1 MTFFLFVALALCF
14 TALLCFYRLIVG
26 PTVPDKIVA
35 AQVIGTNTM
44 AVLVLIAV
52 IYDQPMFIDITL
64 TYAMLSFLAIIAVA
78 RYLGGEKVITC

>member
-35 AQVIGTNTM
+35 AQVIGTKTM

-52 IYDQPMFIDITL
+52 IYDQPMLIDMSL
-64 TYAMLSFLAIIAVA
+64 TYAMLSFLAIIAIA
-78 RYLGGEKVITC
+78 RYLGSERVIKC